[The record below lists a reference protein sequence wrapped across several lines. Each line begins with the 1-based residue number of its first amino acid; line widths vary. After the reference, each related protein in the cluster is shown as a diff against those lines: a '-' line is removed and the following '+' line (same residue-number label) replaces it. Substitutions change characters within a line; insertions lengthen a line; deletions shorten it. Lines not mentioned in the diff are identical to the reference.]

1 MGLRQPSLPGSFNTP
16 RFFRSAFA
24 FLTLVLAGCQS
35 PPALSSVD
43 RPSTLPSDYTLV
55 WQDEFEQDGRPDHRK
70 WRFDT
75 GGNGQR
81 WHNGEAQFY
90 TRNDLRNAFVQD
102 GILTIQAREGP
113 PDVIPE
119 GGWVGQGYTS
129 ARLITRRTRM
139 WTYGFFEIR
148 AKLPCDYGT
157 WPALWLLG
165 VEPGKTW
172 PAVGEIDILE
182 HVGQQPGVVHATV
195 HSRDYNHRNGGQ
207 RSGQKRVADVC
218 AAFHRY
224 QLHWTPEDI
233 SIGIDDHFFFTLEN
247 DGTGKGSWP
256 FDNPHYLIMNL
267 AIGGWG
273 GKNESRLARTE
284 FPQQFDIDYVRVFQK
299 TGDTPEADA
308 GNTED

>member
-1 MGLRQPSLPGSFNTP
+1 MVAWSQTKRSAPNLFPCKIPSVLALMGVLLSGCGSAPELVDVAPSPSLPPG
-16 RFFRSAFA
+16 
-24 FLTLVLAGCQS
+24 
-35 PPALSSVD
+35 
-43 RPSTLPSDYTLV
+43 YELV

-70 WRFDT
+70 WRFDIS
-75 GGNGQR
+75 GNSRR
-81 WHNGEAQFY
+81 WYNGEAQFY
-90 TRNDLRNAFVQD
+90 TRNDLRNAYVED
-102 GILTIQAREGP
+102 GVLTIQAREGP
-113 PDVIPE
+113 PDVIPD

-129 ARLITRRTRM
+129 ARLITRRTQM

-182 HVGQQPGVVHATV
+182 HVGQQPGVVHAAV
-195 HSRDYNHRNGGQ
+195 HSRDYNHRNGRQ
-207 RSGQKRVADVC
+207 RSGEKRVADVC
-218 AAFHRY
+218 SEFHRY
-224 QLHWTPEDI
+224 QLHWTPDEI
-233 SIGIDDHFFFTLEN
+233 SIGIDDHFYFTLEN

-273 GKNESRLARTE
+273 GNNESRLGRTQ

-299 TGDTPEADA
+299 AD
-308 GNTED
+308 